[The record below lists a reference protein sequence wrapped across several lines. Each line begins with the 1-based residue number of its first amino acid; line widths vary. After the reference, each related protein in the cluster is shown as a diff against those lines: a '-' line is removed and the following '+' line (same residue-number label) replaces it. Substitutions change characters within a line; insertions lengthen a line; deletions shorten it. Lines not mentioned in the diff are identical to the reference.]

1 MAKQS
6 MAKRID
12 KVRGSMIGGAVG
24 DALGYQIEFHHGVT
38 PKMVTRFNGG
48 TGVIS
53 DDTQMTL
60 FTACGLLWRQTRWHL
75 RGIAILPP
83 EAIYLAYLD
92 WLGTQQKVDDHT
104 SVSWIKDIP
113 ELNVLRDPG
122 LTCLSSLES
131 GKAGT
136 LGEPINDSKGCG
148 GVMRIAPIA
157 LYLNEDVI
165 GDFSAKSCALTHGHP
180 LAILSAYTLGLI
192 IYYALSDYTIEKAVK
207 TAIQKMNEWVA
218 EGVDKDQKLI
228 KLRYKNEKI
237 ELTELFNKAIKLA
250 KSNIEDQDAIRRL
263 GKGWVADEAVAI
275 AIYCSI
281 KYQDNFEN
289 AIVAAANHDGDSD
302 STAAITGNIVGA
314 RVGYKNIPN
323 YYKDDVELKDVILEL
338 SDDLAKGV
346 PEKEDKDGYSYPT
359 DEWLDKYLYLKK
371 KN

>member
-1 MAKQS
+1 MADQSIKQ
-6 MAKRID
+6 RLD
-12 KVRGSMIGGAVG
+12 KVRGSMIGGAIG

-38 PKMVTRFNGG
+38 PKMVTRFISE

-75 RGIAILPP
+75 RGIAMLPP

-92 WLGTQQKVDDHT
+92 WLGTQQRVGDHM
-104 SVSWIKDIP
+104 SVSWIKNVP

-122 LTCLSSLES
+122 LTCLGSLES

-180 LAILSAYTLGLI
+180 LAILSAYTLGYI
-192 IYYALSDYTIEKAVK
+192 IYYALSGYPMEKAVK

-218 EGVDKDQKLI
+218 EGVNKNQKLI
-228 KLRYKNEKI
+228 KIRYKDEKV
-237 ELTELFNKAIKLA
+237 ELTELFNQAIELA
-250 KSNIEDQDAIRRL
+250 KTETEDQDAIRQL

-275 AIYCSI
+275 AIYCSL
-281 KYQDNFEN
+281 KYADNFED
-289 AIVAAANHDGDSD
+289 AIVAATNHDGDSD

-314 RVGYKNIPN
+314 RVGYNKIPD
-323 YYKDDVELKDVILEL
+323 YYKNDVELKNVILEL
-338 SDDLAKGV
+338 SDDLANGV
-346 PEKEDKDGYSYPT
+346 PDDKDTSAM
-359 DEWLDKYLYLKK
+359 DKWLDKYLYLKHTPMA
-371 KN
+371 

>member
-6 MAKRID
+6 LEKRID

-38 PKMVTRFNGG
+38 PKMVTRFASG
-48 TGVIS
+48 TGIIS

-60 FTACGLLWRQTRWHL
+60 FTACGLLWRQTRWRL
-75 RGIAILPP
+75 RGIAMLPP

-92 WLGTQQKVDDHT
+92 WLGTQQRVEEHT

-122 LTCLSSLES
+122 LTCLSALES

-157 LYLNEDVI
+157 LYLNEGVV
-165 GDFSAKSCALTHGHP
+165 GDFSAKSCALTHGHS
-180 LAILSAYTLGLI
+180 LAILSAYTLGYI
-192 IYYALSDYTIEKAVK
+192 IYYVLADYPMGKAIS
-207 TAIQKMNEWVA
+207 TAIQRMNDWVA
-218 EGVDKDQKLI
+218 EGVNKDQKLI
-228 KLRYKNEKI
+228 KIRYKDEKL

-250 KSNIEDQDAIRRL
+250 KSDVEDQDAISQL

-275 AIYCSI
+275 AIYCSL
-281 KYQDNFEN
+281 KYADDFEE
-289 AIVAAANHDGDSD
+289 AIVAATNHDGDSD

-314 RVGYKNIPN
+314 CVGYSKIPD
-323 YYKDDVELKDVILEL
+323 YYKDNVELKDVILEL
-338 SDDLAKGV
+338 SDDLAKGI
-346 PEKEDKDGYSYPT
+346 PEKEAKDGYTYPT
-359 DEWLDKYLYLKK
+359 DEWLDKYLYLKD
-371 KN
+371 